1 MVTRTLAKSPEPEP
15 TFQEPTLPPAPL
27 PRFAMPGGSQFRPS
41 PEEPGLPWQNPEP
54 SPSPSSPNL
63 PPDPS
68 RLDDGR
74 RAVGVAGDPTR
85 TPGSSGA
92 GSKWWRPGGEATE
105 TAKVLA
111 GLMLAVTGLAA
122 LLARRTGREFRK
134 PTKVQADDI
143 AAPIARIA
151 VRHLPMDLLGPDLMD
166 AGIASSAIAGYLFD
180 DGPLVQRWAGDPDTI
195 IPLGED
201 LAL

>member
-1 MVTRTLAKSPEPEP
+1 MGTRTLAKSPEPEP
-15 TFQEPTLPPAPL
+15 QFQEPTLPATPL
-27 PRFAMPGGSQFRPS
+27 PRFAVPKGQFQPAAQDQ
-41 PEEPGLPWQNPEP
+41 GLPWKNPEP
-54 SPSPSSPNL
+54 SPSPSSPS
-63 PPDPS
+63 PQPDPD

-74 RAVGVAGDPTR
+74 RAVGAPTL

-92 GSKWWRPGGEATE
+92 GSRWWRPGGEATE

-122 LLARRTGREFRK
+122 LLARRSGREFRK

-195 IPLGED
+195 PYRPED
-201 LAL
+201 MTT